1 MLEFEIQDQI
11 MTRVDDS
18 VVIARSEALKAHFE
32 FKTDQWQPPYFA
44 VFQGMKTDPYTVCL
58 DWENNCIVPW
68 EAIRYSG
75 AMEVSLYS
83 IPAYPT
89 NRVKVKILD
98 TGFDGCFPLPSPN
111 IYDQLLFNKADEI
124 DVEDGDVL
132 LRAFGKEISR
142 AKLPTGAGGGGEP
155 GKAATIQVGQVT
167 TGEPGSEAQVTNSG
181 SENAA
186 VFDFVIPRGEPGPKG
201 DTGAA
206 GPQGERG
213 EQGPAGADGAQ
224 GLQGN
229 PGQAATVQVGKVT
242 TGESGSEAQVT
253 NSGSE
258 NAAVFDFV
266 IPRGEPGPKGD
277 TGAAGPQ
284 GERGEQG
291 PAGVDGIQGPQG
303 ESGQAA
309 TIQVGEVTTG
319 EPGSKAQVTNSGS
332 ENAAVFDFV
341 IPRGEP
347 GAAGPQGERGEQGPA
362 GSDGASGPQGD
373 PGQAATIQVG
383 QVTTGEPG
391 SEAQVTNSGSE
402 SAAVFDFVIPRG
414 EPGAAGPQG
423 EQGPAGAD
431 GAQGPKGESGQAA
444 TIQVGKV
451 TTGEPGS
458 EAQVTN
464 SGSESTAVFDFAI
477 PRGEPGAAGPQGERG
492 EQGPAGADGAQGPQ
506 GDPGQ
511 AATIQVGE
519 VTTGEPGSKAQVT
532 NSGSE
537 SAAVFD
543 FVIPRGEPGPKGDTG
558 AAGPQGERGEQGPA
572 GADGA
577 QGLQG
582 NPGQAATIQVGKVTT
597 GEPGSEVQ
605 VTNSGSESAA
615 VFDFVIPRG
624 EPGAAGPQGERGEQ
638 GPAGQGIPAGG
649 SAGQIPSKVDGSD
662 YNLHWIT
669 PPGVYIE
676 SYVGNDES
684 ERTINLKVTPKCVF
698 VFGENTALT
707 MNDMTTPSINLCYS
721 GAAAQGKGSLGLSL
735 NGNMLK
741 VNNDP
746 DLSMAQTRRK
756 LNSFGVNYIVLAW
769 N

>member
-229 PGQAATVQVGKVT
+229 PGQAAT
-242 TGESGSEAQVT
+242 
-253 NSGSE
+253 
-258 NAAVFDFV
+258 
-266 IPRGEPGPKGD
+266 
-277 TGAAGPQ
+277 
-284 GERGEQG
+284 
-291 PAGVDGIQGPQG
+291 
-303 ESGQAA
+303 
-309 TIQVGEVTTG
+309 
-319 EPGSKAQVTNSGS
+319 
-332 ENAAVFDFV
+332 
-341 IPRGEP
+341 
-347 GAAGPQGERGEQGPA
+347 
-362 GSDGASGPQGD
+362 
-373 PGQAATIQVG
+373 
-383 QVTTGEPG
+383 
-391 SEAQVTNSGSE
+391 
-402 SAAVFDFVIPRG
+402 
-414 EPGAAGPQG
+414 
-423 EQGPAGAD
+423 
-431 GAQGPKGESGQAA
+431 
-444 TIQVGKV
+444 
-451 TTGEPGS
+451 
-458 EAQVTN
+458 
-464 SGSESTAVFDFAI
+464 
-477 PRGEPGAAGPQGERG
+477 
-492 EQGPAGADGAQGPQ
+492 
-506 GDPGQ
+506 
-511 AATIQVGE
+511 
-519 VTTGEPGSKAQVT
+519 
-532 NSGSE
+532 
-537 SAAVFD
+537 
-543 FVIPRGEPGPKGDTG
+543 
-558 AAGPQGERGEQGPA
+558 
-572 GADGA
+572 
-577 QGLQG
+577 
-582 NPGQAATIQVGKVTT
+582 IQVGKVTT

>member
-11 MTRVDDS
+11 MTRMDDS

-89 NRVKVKILD
+89 NRGKVKILD

-124 DVEDGDVL
+124 DVKDGDVL

-181 SENAA
+181 SESAA

-229 PGQAATVQVGKVT
+229 PGQAATIQVGK
-242 TGESGSEAQVT
+242 
-253 NSGSE
+253 
-258 NAAVFDFV
+258 
-266 IPRGEPGPKGD
+266 I
-277 TGAAGPQ
+277 
-284 GERGEQG
+284 
-291 PAGVDGIQGPQG
+291 
-303 ESGQAA
+303 
-309 TIQVGEVTTG
+309 TTG
-319 EPGSKAQVTNSGS
+319 EPGSEAQVTNSGS

-383 QVTTGEPG
+383 KITTGEPG

-423 EQGPAGAD
+423 EQGPAGVD
-431 GAQGPKGESGQAA
+431 GIQGPQGDPGQAA

-464 SGSESTAVFDFAI
+464 SGSESAAVFDFAI

-597 GEPGSEVQ
+597 GEPGSDAR

>member
-11 MTRVDDS
+11 MTRMDDS

-229 PGQAATVQVGKVT
+229 PGQAAT
-242 TGESGSEAQVT
+242 
-253 NSGSE
+253 
-258 NAAVFDFV
+258 
-266 IPRGEPGPKGD
+266 
-277 TGAAGPQ
+277 
-284 GERGEQG
+284 
-291 PAGVDGIQGPQG
+291 
-303 ESGQAA
+303 
-309 TIQVGEVTTG
+309 IQVGEVTTG
-319 EPGSKAQVTNSGS
+319 EPGSEAQVTNSGS

-391 SEAQVTNSGSE
+391 SEA
-402 SAAVFDFVIPRG
+402 
-414 EPGAAGPQG
+414 
-423 EQGPAGAD
+423 
-431 GAQGPKGESGQAA
+431 
-444 TIQVGKV
+444 
-451 TTGEPGS
+451 
-458 EAQVTN
+458 
-464 SGSESTAVFDFAI
+464 
-477 PRGEPGAAGPQGERG
+477 
-492 EQGPAGADGAQGPQ
+492 
-506 GDPGQ
+506 
-511 AATIQVGE
+511 
-519 VTTGEPGSKAQVT
+519 
-532 NSGSE
+532 
-537 SAAVFD
+537 
-543 FVIPRGEPGPKGDTG
+543 
-558 AAGPQGERGEQGPA
+558 
-572 GADGA
+572 
-577 QGLQG
+577 
-582 NPGQAATIQVGKVTT
+582 
-597 GEPGSEVQ
+597 Q

-735 NGNMLK
+735 DGNMLK

>member
-18 VVIARSEALKAHFE
+18 VVIARSEALKAHFG

-124 DVEDGDVL
+124 DVKDGDVL

-181 SENAA
+181 SEN
-186 VFDFVIPRGEPGPKG
+186 
-201 DTGAA
+201 
-206 GPQGERG
+206 
-213 EQGPAGADGAQ
+213 
-224 GLQGN
+224 
-229 PGQAATVQVGKVT
+229 
-242 TGESGSEAQVT
+242 
-253 NSGSE
+253 
-258 NAAVFDFV
+258 
-266 IPRGEPGPKGD
+266 
-277 TGAAGPQ
+277 
-284 GERGEQG
+284 
-291 PAGVDGIQGPQG
+291 
-303 ESGQAA
+303 
-309 TIQVGEVTTG
+309 
-319 EPGSKAQVTNSGS
+319 
-332 ENAAVFDFV
+332 
-341 IPRGEP
+341 
-347 GAAGPQGERGEQGPA
+347 
-362 GSDGASGPQGD
+362 
-373 PGQAATIQVG
+373 
-383 QVTTGEPG
+383 
-391 SEAQVTNSGSE
+391 
-402 SAAVFDFVIPRG
+402 
-414 EPGAAGPQG
+414 
-423 EQGPAGAD
+423 
-431 GAQGPKGESGQAA
+431 
-444 TIQVGKV
+444 
-451 TTGEPGS
+451 
-458 EAQVTN
+458 
-464 SGSESTAVFDFAI
+464 
-477 PRGEPGAAGPQGERG
+477 
-492 EQGPAGADGAQGPQ
+492 
-506 GDPGQ
+506 
-511 AATIQVGE
+511 
-519 VTTGEPGSKAQVT
+519 
-532 NSGSE
+532 
-537 SAAVFD
+537 AAVFD

-735 NGNMLK
+735 DGNMLK

>member
-18 VVIARSEALKAHFE
+18 VVIARSEALKAHFG

-124 DVEDGDVL
+124 DVKDGDVL

-181 SENAA
+181 SE
-186 VFDFVIPRGEPGPKG
+186 
-201 DTGAA
+201 
-206 GPQGERG
+206 
-213 EQGPAGADGAQ
+213 
-224 GLQGN
+224 
-229 PGQAATVQVGKVT
+229 
-242 TGESGSEAQVT
+242 
-253 NSGSE
+253 
-258 NAAVFDFV
+258 
-266 IPRGEPGPKGD
+266 
-277 TGAAGPQ
+277 
-284 GERGEQG
+284 
-291 PAGVDGIQGPQG
+291 
-303 ESGQAA
+303 
-309 TIQVGEVTTG
+309 
-319 EPGSKAQVTNSGS
+319 
-332 ENAAVFDFV
+332 
-341 IPRGEP
+341 
-347 GAAGPQGERGEQGPA
+347 
-362 GSDGASGPQGD
+362 
-373 PGQAATIQVG
+373 
-383 QVTTGEPG
+383 
-391 SEAQVTNSGSE
+391 
-402 SAAVFDFVIPRG
+402 SAAVFDFVIPR
-414 EPGAAGPQG
+414 
-423 EQGPAGAD
+423 
-431 GAQGPKGESGQAA
+431 
-444 TIQVGKV
+444 
-451 TTGEPGS
+451 
-458 EAQVTN
+458 
-464 SGSESTAVFDFAI
+464 
-477 PRGEPGAAGPQGERG
+477 R
-492 EQGPAGADGAQGPQ
+492 
-506 GDPGQ
+506 
-511 AATIQVGE
+511 
-519 VTTGEPGSKAQVT
+519 
-532 NSGSE
+532 
-537 SAAVFD
+537 
-543 FVIPRGEPGPKGDTG
+543 
-558 AAGPQGERGEQGPA
+558 
-572 GADGA
+572 
-577 QGLQG
+577 
-582 NPGQAATIQVGKVTT
+582 
-597 GEPGSEVQ
+597 
-605 VTNSGSESAA
+605 
-615 VFDFVIPRG
+615 

-638 GPAGQGIPAGG
+638 GPAGQGIPDGG

-735 NGNMLK
+735 DGNMLK

>member
-11 MTRVDDS
+11 MTRMDDS

-167 TGEPGSEAQVTNSG
+167 TGEPGSQAQVTNSG
-181 SENAA
+181 SEN
-186 VFDFVIPRGEPGPKG
+186 
-201 DTGAA
+201 
-206 GPQGERG
+206 
-213 EQGPAGADGAQ
+213 
-224 GLQGN
+224 
-229 PGQAATVQVGKVT
+229 
-242 TGESGSEAQVT
+242 
-253 NSGSE
+253 
-258 NAAVFDFV
+258 
-266 IPRGEPGPKGD
+266 
-277 TGAAGPQ
+277 
-284 GERGEQG
+284 
-291 PAGVDGIQGPQG
+291 
-303 ESGQAA
+303 
-309 TIQVGEVTTG
+309 
-319 EPGSKAQVTNSGS
+319 
-332 ENAAVFDFV
+332 
-341 IPRGEP
+341 
-347 GAAGPQGERGEQGPA
+347 
-362 GSDGASGPQGD
+362 
-373 PGQAATIQVG
+373 
-383 QVTTGEPG
+383 
-391 SEAQVTNSGSE
+391 
-402 SAAVFDFVIPRG
+402 
-414 EPGAAGPQG
+414 
-423 EQGPAGAD
+423 
-431 GAQGPKGESGQAA
+431 
-444 TIQVGKV
+444 
-451 TTGEPGS
+451 
-458 EAQVTN
+458 
-464 SGSESTAVFDFAI
+464 
-477 PRGEPGAAGPQGERG
+477 
-492 EQGPAGADGAQGPQ
+492 
-506 GDPGQ
+506 
-511 AATIQVGE
+511 
-519 VTTGEPGSKAQVT
+519 
-532 NSGSE
+532 
-537 SAAVFD
+537 AAVFD

-624 EPGAAGPQGERGEQ
+624 EPGAAGLQGERGEQ

-735 NGNMLK
+735 DGNMLK

>member
-11 MTRVDDS
+11 MTRMDDS

-89 NRVKVKILD
+89 NRVRVKILD

-229 PGQAATVQVGKVT
+229 PGQAAT
-242 TGESGSEAQVT
+242 
-253 NSGSE
+253 
-258 NAAVFDFV
+258 
-266 IPRGEPGPKGD
+266 
-277 TGAAGPQ
+277 
-284 GERGEQG
+284 
-291 PAGVDGIQGPQG
+291 
-303 ESGQAA
+303 
-309 TIQVGEVTTG
+309 
-319 EPGSKAQVTNSGS
+319 
-332 ENAAVFDFV
+332 
-341 IPRGEP
+341 
-347 GAAGPQGERGEQGPA
+347 
-362 GSDGASGPQGD
+362 
-373 PGQAATIQVG
+373 
-383 QVTTGEPG
+383 
-391 SEAQVTNSGSE
+391 
-402 SAAVFDFVIPRG
+402 
-414 EPGAAGPQG
+414 
-423 EQGPAGAD
+423 
-431 GAQGPKGESGQAA
+431 
-444 TIQVGKV
+444 
-451 TTGEPGS
+451 
-458 EAQVTN
+458 
-464 SGSESTAVFDFAI
+464 
-477 PRGEPGAAGPQGERG
+477 
-492 EQGPAGADGAQGPQ
+492 
-506 GDPGQ
+506 
-511 AATIQVGE
+511 
-519 VTTGEPGSKAQVT
+519 
-532 NSGSE
+532 
-537 SAAVFD
+537 
-543 FVIPRGEPGPKGDTG
+543 
-558 AAGPQGERGEQGPA
+558 
-572 GADGA
+572 
-577 QGLQG
+577 
-582 NPGQAATIQVGKVTT
+582 IQVGKVTT

-615 VFDFVIPRG
+615 VFDFVSPRG

-721 GAAAQGKGSLGLSL
+721 GAAAQGKGSLGISL
-735 NGNMLK
+735 DGNMLK

>member
-11 MTRVDDS
+11 MTRMDDS

-142 AKLPTGAGGGGEP
+142 AKLPAGAGGGGEP

-167 TGEPGSEAQVTNSG
+167 TGEPGSQ
-181 SENAA
+181 
-186 VFDFVIPRGEPGPKG
+186 
-201 DTGAA
+201 
-206 GPQGERG
+206 
-213 EQGPAGADGAQ
+213 
-224 GLQGN
+224 
-229 PGQAATVQVGKVT
+229 
-242 TGESGSEAQVT
+242 AQVT

-291 PAGVDGIQGPQG
+291 PAGVDG
-303 ESGQAA
+303 
-309 TIQVGEVTTG
+309 
-319 EPGSKAQVTNSGS
+319 
-332 ENAAVFDFV
+332 
-341 IPRGEP
+341 
-347 GAAGPQGERGEQGPA
+347 
-362 GSDGASGPQGD
+362 
-373 PGQAATIQVG
+373 
-383 QVTTGEPG
+383 
-391 SEAQVTNSGSE
+391 
-402 SAAVFDFVIPRG
+402 
-414 EPGAAGPQG
+414 
-423 EQGPAGAD
+423 
-431 GAQGPKGESGQAA
+431 
-444 TIQVGKV
+444 
-451 TTGEPGS
+451 
-458 EAQVTN
+458 
-464 SGSESTAVFDFAI
+464 
-477 PRGEPGAAGPQGERG
+477 
-492 EQGPAGADGAQGPQ
+492 
-506 GDPGQ
+506 
-511 AATIQVGE
+511 
-519 VTTGEPGSKAQVT
+519 
-532 NSGSE
+532 
-537 SAAVFD
+537 
-543 FVIPRGEPGPKGDTG
+543 
-558 AAGPQGERGEQGPA
+558 
-572 GADGA
+572 A

-597 GEPGSEVQ
+597 GEPGSEAQ

-735 NGNMLK
+735 DGNMLK

-746 DLSMAQTRRK
+746 DLTMAQTRRK

>member
-181 SENAA
+181 SE
-186 VFDFVIPRGEPGPKG
+186 
-201 DTGAA
+201 
-206 GPQGERG
+206 
-213 EQGPAGADGAQ
+213 
-224 GLQGN
+224 
-229 PGQAATVQVGKVT
+229 
-242 TGESGSEAQVT
+242 
-253 NSGSE
+253 
-258 NAAVFDFV
+258 
-266 IPRGEPGPKGD
+266 
-277 TGAAGPQ
+277 
-284 GERGEQG
+284 
-291 PAGVDGIQGPQG
+291 
-303 ESGQAA
+303 
-309 TIQVGEVTTG
+309 
-319 EPGSKAQVTNSGS
+319 
-332 ENAAVFDFV
+332 
-341 IPRGEP
+341 
-347 GAAGPQGERGEQGPA
+347 
-362 GSDGASGPQGD
+362 
-373 PGQAATIQVG
+373 
-383 QVTTGEPG
+383 
-391 SEAQVTNSGSE
+391 
-402 SAAVFDFVIPRG
+402 
-414 EPGAAGPQG
+414 
-423 EQGPAGAD
+423 
-431 GAQGPKGESGQAA
+431 
-444 TIQVGKV
+444 
-451 TTGEPGS
+451 
-458 EAQVTN
+458 
-464 SGSESTAVFDFAI
+464 
-477 PRGEPGAAGPQGERG
+477 
-492 EQGPAGADGAQGPQ
+492 
-506 GDPGQ
+506 
-511 AATIQVGE
+511 
-519 VTTGEPGSKAQVT
+519 
-532 NSGSE
+532 

-572 GADGA
+572 GSDGA
-577 QGLQG
+577 SGPQGD
-582 NPGQAATIQVGKVTT
+582 PGQAATIQVGKVTT

-735 NGNMLK
+735 DGNMLK

>member
-11 MTRVDDS
+11 MTRMDDS

-142 AKLPTGAGGGGEP
+142 SKLPTGAGGGGEP

-229 PGQAATVQVGKVT
+229 PGQAAT
-242 TGESGSEAQVT
+242 
-253 NSGSE
+253 
-258 NAAVFDFV
+258 
-266 IPRGEPGPKGD
+266 
-277 TGAAGPQ
+277 
-284 GERGEQG
+284 
-291 PAGVDGIQGPQG
+291 
-303 ESGQAA
+303 
-309 TIQVGEVTTG
+309 
-319 EPGSKAQVTNSGS
+319 
-332 ENAAVFDFV
+332 
-341 IPRGEP
+341 
-347 GAAGPQGERGEQGPA
+347 
-362 GSDGASGPQGD
+362 
-373 PGQAATIQVG
+373 
-383 QVTTGEPG
+383 
-391 SEAQVTNSGSE
+391 
-402 SAAVFDFVIPRG
+402 
-414 EPGAAGPQG
+414 
-423 EQGPAGAD
+423 
-431 GAQGPKGESGQAA
+431 
-444 TIQVGKV
+444 
-451 TTGEPGS
+451 
-458 EAQVTN
+458 
-464 SGSESTAVFDFAI
+464 
-477 PRGEPGAAGPQGERG
+477 
-492 EQGPAGADGAQGPQ
+492 
-506 GDPGQ
+506 
-511 AATIQVGE
+511 
-519 VTTGEPGSKAQVT
+519 
-532 NSGSE
+532 
-537 SAAVFD
+537 
-543 FVIPRGEPGPKGDTG
+543 
-558 AAGPQGERGEQGPA
+558 
-572 GADGA
+572 
-577 QGLQG
+577 
-582 NPGQAATIQVGKVTT
+582 IQVGKVTT

-605 VTNSGSESAA
+605 VTNSGSEGAA

-649 SAGQIPSKVDGSD
+649 SAGQIPSKVDSSD

-735 NGNMLK
+735 DGNMLK

>member
-181 SENAA
+181 SESAA

-229 PGQAATVQVGKVT
+229 PGQAATV
-242 TGESGSEAQVT
+242 
-253 NSGSE
+253 
-258 NAAVFDFV
+258 
-266 IPRGEPGPKGD
+266 
-277 TGAAGPQ
+277 
-284 GERGEQG
+284 
-291 PAGVDGIQGPQG
+291 
-303 ESGQAA
+303 
-309 TIQVGEVTTG
+309 
-319 EPGSKAQVTNSGS
+319 
-332 ENAAVFDFV
+332 
-341 IPRGEP
+341 
-347 GAAGPQGERGEQGPA
+347 
-362 GSDGASGPQGD
+362 
-373 PGQAATIQVG
+373 
-383 QVTTGEPG
+383 
-391 SEAQVTNSGSE
+391 
-402 SAAVFDFVIPRG
+402 
-414 EPGAAGPQG
+414 
-423 EQGPAGAD
+423 
-431 GAQGPKGESGQAA
+431 
-444 TIQVGKV
+444 
-451 TTGEPGS
+451 
-458 EAQVTN
+458 
-464 SGSESTAVFDFAI
+464 
-477 PRGEPGAAGPQGERG
+477 
-492 EQGPAGADGAQGPQ
+492 
-506 GDPGQ
+506 
-511 AATIQVGE
+511 
-519 VTTGEPGSKAQVT
+519 
-532 NSGSE
+532 
-537 SAAVFD
+537 
-543 FVIPRGEPGPKGDTG
+543 
-558 AAGPQGERGEQGPA
+558 
-572 GADGA
+572 
-577 QGLQG
+577 
-582 NPGQAATIQVGKVTT
+582 QVGKVTT

-735 NGNMLK
+735 DGNMLK

>member
-132 LRAFGKEISR
+132 LRAFGREISR

-167 TGEPGSEAQVTNSG
+167 TGEPGSQAQVTNSG
-181 SENAA
+181 SEN
-186 VFDFVIPRGEPGPKG
+186 
-201 DTGAA
+201 
-206 GPQGERG
+206 
-213 EQGPAGADGAQ
+213 
-224 GLQGN
+224 
-229 PGQAATVQVGKVT
+229 
-242 TGESGSEAQVT
+242 
-253 NSGSE
+253 
-258 NAAVFDFV
+258 
-266 IPRGEPGPKGD
+266 
-277 TGAAGPQ
+277 
-284 GERGEQG
+284 
-291 PAGVDGIQGPQG
+291 
-303 ESGQAA
+303 
-309 TIQVGEVTTG
+309 
-319 EPGSKAQVTNSGS
+319 
-332 ENAAVFDFV
+332 
-341 IPRGEP
+341 
-347 GAAGPQGERGEQGPA
+347 
-362 GSDGASGPQGD
+362 
-373 PGQAATIQVG
+373 
-383 QVTTGEPG
+383 
-391 SEAQVTNSGSE
+391 
-402 SAAVFDFVIPRG
+402 
-414 EPGAAGPQG
+414 
-423 EQGPAGAD
+423 
-431 GAQGPKGESGQAA
+431 
-444 TIQVGKV
+444 
-451 TTGEPGS
+451 
-458 EAQVTN
+458 
-464 SGSESTAVFDFAI
+464 
-477 PRGEPGAAGPQGERG
+477 
-492 EQGPAGADGAQGPQ
+492 
-506 GDPGQ
+506 
-511 AATIQVGE
+511 
-519 VTTGEPGSKAQVT
+519 
-532 NSGSE
+532 
-537 SAAVFD
+537 AAVFD

-735 NGNMLK
+735 DGNMLK

>member
-18 VVIARSEALKAHFE
+18 VVIARSEALKAHFG

-124 DVEDGDVL
+124 HVKDGDVL

-167 TGEPGSEAQVTNSG
+167 TGEPGSE
-181 SENAA
+181 
-186 VFDFVIPRGEPGPKG
+186 
-201 DTGAA
+201 
-206 GPQGERG
+206 
-213 EQGPAGADGAQ
+213 
-224 GLQGN
+224 
-229 PGQAATVQVGKVT
+229 
-242 TGESGSEAQVT
+242 
-253 NSGSE
+253 
-258 NAAVFDFV
+258 
-266 IPRGEPGPKGD
+266 
-277 TGAAGPQ
+277 
-284 GERGEQG
+284 
-291 PAGVDGIQGPQG
+291 
-303 ESGQAA
+303 
-309 TIQVGEVTTG
+309 
-319 EPGSKAQVTNSGS
+319 
-332 ENAAVFDFV
+332 
-341 IPRGEP
+341 
-347 GAAGPQGERGEQGPA
+347 
-362 GSDGASGPQGD
+362 
-373 PGQAATIQVG
+373 
-383 QVTTGEPG
+383 
-391 SEAQVTNSGSE
+391 
-402 SAAVFDFVIPRG
+402 
-414 EPGAAGPQG
+414 
-423 EQGPAGAD
+423 
-431 GAQGPKGESGQAA
+431 
-444 TIQVGKV
+444 
-451 TTGEPGS
+451 
-458 EAQVTN
+458 
-464 SGSESTAVFDFAI
+464 
-477 PRGEPGAAGPQGERG
+477 
-492 EQGPAGADGAQGPQ
+492 
-506 GDPGQ
+506 
-511 AATIQVGE
+511 
-519 VTTGEPGSKAQVT
+519 AQVT

-721 GAAAQGKGSLGLSL
+721 GAAAQGKGSLGISL
-735 NGNMLK
+735 DGNMLK

>member
-18 VVIARSEALKAHFE
+18 VVIARSEALKAHFG

-124 DVEDGDVL
+124 DVKDGDVL

-167 TGEPGSEAQVTNSG
+167 TGEPGSE
-181 SENAA
+181 
-186 VFDFVIPRGEPGPKG
+186 
-201 DTGAA
+201 
-206 GPQGERG
+206 
-213 EQGPAGADGAQ
+213 
-224 GLQGN
+224 
-229 PGQAATVQVGKVT
+229 
-242 TGESGSEAQVT
+242 
-253 NSGSE
+253 
-258 NAAVFDFV
+258 
-266 IPRGEPGPKGD
+266 
-277 TGAAGPQ
+277 
-284 GERGEQG
+284 
-291 PAGVDGIQGPQG
+291 
-303 ESGQAA
+303 
-309 TIQVGEVTTG
+309 
-319 EPGSKAQVTNSGS
+319 
-332 ENAAVFDFV
+332 
-341 IPRGEP
+341 
-347 GAAGPQGERGEQGPA
+347 
-362 GSDGASGPQGD
+362 
-373 PGQAATIQVG
+373 
-383 QVTTGEPG
+383 
-391 SEAQVTNSGSE
+391 
-402 SAAVFDFVIPRG
+402 
-414 EPGAAGPQG
+414 
-423 EQGPAGAD
+423 
-431 GAQGPKGESGQAA
+431 
-444 TIQVGKV
+444 
-451 TTGEPGS
+451 
-458 EAQVTN
+458 
-464 SGSESTAVFDFAI
+464 
-477 PRGEPGAAGPQGERG
+477 
-492 EQGPAGADGAQGPQ
+492 
-506 GDPGQ
+506 
-511 AATIQVGE
+511 
-519 VTTGEPGSKAQVT
+519 AQVT

-721 GAAAQGKGSLGLSL
+721 GAAAQGKGSLGISL
-735 NGNMLK
+735 DGNMLK

>member
-1 MLEFEIQDQI
+1 M
-11 MTRVDDS
+11 
-18 VVIARSEALKAHFE
+18 
-32 FKTDQWQPPYFA
+32 
-44 VFQGMKTDPYTVCL
+44 G
-58 DWENNCIVPW
+58 
-68 EAIRYSG
+68 
-75 AMEVSLYS
+75 
-83 IPAYPT
+83 
-89 NRVKVKILD
+89 KI
-98 TGFDGCFPLPSPN
+98 
-111 IYDQLLFNKADEI
+111 
-124 DVEDGDVL
+124 
-132 LRAFGKEISR
+132 
-142 AKLPTGAGGGGEP
+142 
-155 GKAATIQVGQVT
+155 T
-167 TGEPGSEAQVTNSG
+167 TGEPGSE
-181 SENAA
+181 
-186 VFDFVIPRGEPGPKG
+186 
-201 DTGAA
+201 
-206 GPQGERG
+206 
-213 EQGPAGADGAQ
+213 
-224 GLQGN
+224 
-229 PGQAATVQVGKVT
+229 
-242 TGESGSEAQVT
+242 
-253 NSGSE
+253 
-258 NAAVFDFV
+258 
-266 IPRGEPGPKGD
+266 
-277 TGAAGPQ
+277 
-284 GERGEQG
+284 
-291 PAGVDGIQGPQG
+291 
-303 ESGQAA
+303 
-309 TIQVGEVTTG
+309 
-319 EPGSKAQVTNSGS
+319 AQVTNSGS

-383 QVTTGEPG
+383 KITTGEPG

-423 EQGPAGAD
+423 EQGPAGVD
-431 GAQGPKGESGQAA
+431 GIQGPQGDPGQAA

-537 SAAVFD
+537 NAAVFD

-735 NGNMLK
+735 DGNMLK